1 MGFPP
6 DPVFGEYGGVSR
18 LRPSQLSASPRPGP
32 VGGAPFEAVAAEG
45 RLRAA
50 LDALYR
56 IDPRLRAAEEAAGPP
71 PWRSRPE
78 GFGAM
83 LRTIVGQQLS
93 TVAATAIFERLAPGG
108 AVPLPGALLAMPGE
122 SLRAL
127 GLSQQKIGYVRGLA
141 DAVATG
147 RLDFAA
153 LRGLPD
159 EECIGLLTGVKGI
172 GRWTAEIYL
181 LFALDRPDVFPSADL
196 ALQAACCDLLALPA
210 RPSARE
216 AAVLAEAW
224 RPHRG
229 AAARLLWHYYG
240 RCRNLAL
247 ARRLPV
253 G

>member
-1 MGFPP
+1 M
-6 DPVFGEYGGVSR
+6 GEYGGVSQ
-18 LRPSQLSASPRPGP
+18 LRPSRLRASPRPG
-32 VGGAPFEAVAAEG
+32 GAAPFEAAED

-93 TVAATAIFERLAPGG
+93 TTAAAAIFERLAPAG
-108 AVPLPGALLAMPGE
+108 AVPPPDALLTMPDE
-122 SLRAL
+122 ALRAL
-127 GLSQQKIGYVRGLA
+127 GLSEQKIGYVRGLA
-141 DAVATG
+141 EAVATG

-159 EECIGLLTGVKGI
+159 EECIGLLTSVKGI

-196 ALQAACCDLLALPA
+196 ALQAACRDLLALPA

-224 RPHRG
+224 RPYRG
-229 AAARLLWHYYG
+229 GAARLLWHYYG
-240 RCRNLAL
+240 HCRNLAL